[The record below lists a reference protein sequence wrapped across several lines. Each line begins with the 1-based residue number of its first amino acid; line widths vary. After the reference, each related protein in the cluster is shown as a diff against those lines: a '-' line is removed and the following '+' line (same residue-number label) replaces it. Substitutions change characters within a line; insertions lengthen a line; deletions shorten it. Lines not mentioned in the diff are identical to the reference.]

1 MEKDMRILLVDDHA
15 VVREG
20 LKHMLAHEEN
30 MAVVGES
37 ANGQEALSQV
47 ETLCPNIVL
56 TDIKMPVMDGIE
68 LIRYLKE
75 QYASCN
81 VVVLTMYDEYLGPAM
96 EAGARG
102 YLLKDIKA
110 EELTQAIRQVHLGE
124 VVISQSFSP
133 EIRTEY
139 EQRYGKK
146 EEADMVEEVQL
157 VIPPPVEANQLM
169 SFASRVEKIFNSSLL
184 QIVGNWQNGTALTIC
199 LKEATPMADILNKLA
214 EMPEIEEI
222 VEKPPPSETL
232 LSLLKKVTAVPRIAR
247 RRRITIFVKLKPL

>member
-1 MEKDMRILLVDDHA
+1 MEKDMRILVVDDHV

-20 LKHMLAHEEN
+20 LKHMLAHEED
-30 MAVVGES
+30 MEVVGES
-37 ANGQEALSQV
+37 ANGEEALSQV

-81 VVVLTMYDEYLGPAM
+81 VIVLTIYDAYLAPAM

-102 YLLKDIKA
+102 YLLKDIKVEA
-110 EELTQAIRQVHLGE
+110 LTQAIRQVHLGE
-124 VVISQSFSP
+124 VVISQSIAP

-146 EEADMVEEVQL
+146 EEDMVEEVQL
-157 VIPPPVEANQLM
+157 VIPPPVDANQLLG
-169 SFASRVEKIFNSSLL
+169 FASRVEKIFNSSLL
-184 QIVGNWQNGTALTIC
+184 QVIGSWQDGTALTIC
-199 LKEATPMADILNKLA
+199 LKKATPLADILNKLA
-214 EMPEIEEI
+214 EMPEIEEA
-222 VEKPPPSETL
+222 VEKRPRETP
-232 LSLLKKVTAVPRIAR
+232 LSLLKKVTAIPRAR
-247 RRRITIFVKLKPL
+247 RTRITIFIKLKPL

>member
-1 MEKDMRILLVDDHA
+1 MEKDIRILLVDDNV

-20 LKHMLAHEEN
+20 LKHMLGHEED
-30 MAVVGES
+30 MEVVGES
-37 ANGQEALSQV
+37 VNGQEALSQV
-47 ETLCPNIVL
+47 EMLCPNIVL

-75 QYASCN
+75 QYASCKII
-81 VVVLTMYDEYLGPAM
+81 VLTMYDEYLATAM

-102 YLLKDIKA
+102 YLLKAIKI

-124 VVISQSFSP
+124 VVISQSFAP
-133 EIRTEY
+133 ETRTEY

-157 VIPPPVEANQLM
+157 VIPPSVEANQLM
-169 SFASRVEKIFNSSLL
+169 RFTSRVEEIFNSSLL
-184 QIVGNWQNGTALTIC
+184 QIIGSWRNGTALTTC
-199 LKEATPMADILNKLA
+199 LNKATPLADILNKLA
-214 EMPEIEEI
+214 EMPEIEE
-222 VEKPPPSETL
+222 VVGKRPRETL
-232 LSLLKKVTAVPRIAR
+232 PSIIKKVTAVPRLAR

>member
-20 LKHMLAHEEN
+20 MRHMLAQEED
-30 MAVVGES
+30 MEVVGES

-47 ETLCPNIVL
+47 EMLMPNIVI
-56 TDIKMPVMDGIE
+56 TDIKMPGMDGIE
-68 LIRYLKE
+68 LIRYIKE

-81 VVVLTMYDEYLGPAM
+81 IIVLTMYDEYLAPAM

-102 YLLKDIKA
+102 YLLKDIKLK
-110 EELTQAIRQVHLGE
+110 ELTQAIRQVHLGE
-124 VVISQSFSP
+124 VVISQSFAP

-157 VIPPPVEANQLM
+157 IIPPPVESKQLM
-169 SFASRVEKIFNSSLL
+169 NFASRVEGIFNSSLL

-199 LKEATPMADILNKLA
+199 LKEATPLADILNKLA
-214 EMPEIEEI
+214 EMPEIEEV
-222 VEKPPPSETL
+222 VEKRPKKTP
-232 LSLLKKVTAVPRIAR
+232 LSLLKQVSAIPRLER
-247 RRRITIFVKLKPL
+247 RMRRTIFIKLKPL

>member
-1 MEKDMRILLVDDHA
+1 MEKDIRIVLVDDHV

-20 LKHMLAHEEN
+20 LKHMLAHEED
-30 MAVVGES
+30 MEVVGES

-47 ETLCPNIVL
+47 EMLCPNIVL
-56 TDIKMPVMDGIE
+56 TDIKMPAMDGIE

-81 VVVLTMYDEYLGPAM
+81 VIVLTIYDEYLAPAM

-102 YLLKDIKA
+102 YLLKDIKV
-110 EELTQAIRQVHLGE
+110 EEFTQAIRQVHLGE
-124 VVISQSFSP
+124 VVISQSFAP
-133 EIRTEY
+133 ETRTEY

-169 SFASRVEKIFNSSLL
+169 RFVSRVEEIFNSSLL
-184 QIVGNWQNGTALTIC
+184 QIVGSWQNGTALTIC
-199 LKEATPMADILNKLA
+199 LKEATPMANILNKLA

-222 VEKPPPSETL
+222 VEKPPGETS
-232 LSLLKKVTAVPRIAR
+232 LSLLKKVTSLPRLAR
-247 RRRITIFVKLKPL
+247 RTRRTIFVKLKPL

>member
-1 MEKDMRILLVDDHA
+1 MEKDIRILVVDAHV

-20 LKHMLAHEEN
+20 LKHMLAREEDTE
-30 MAVVGES
+30 VVGES

-56 TDIKMPVMDGIE
+56 TNIKMPVMDGIE
-68 LIRYLKE
+68 LTRQLKE

-81 VVVLTMYDEYLGPAM
+81 VIVLTVDDEYLAPAM

-110 EELTQAIRQVHLGE
+110 EELTQAIRQVHLGQ
-124 VVISQSFSP
+124 VVISQSIAP
-133 EIRTEY
+133 ETRTEY

-157 VIPPPVEANQLM
+157 VIPPPVEANQLLR
-169 SFASRVEKIFNSSLL
+169 FASRVEEIFNSSLL
-184 QIVGNWQNGTALTIC
+184 QIIGSWRNGTALTIC
-199 LKEATPMADILNKLA
+199 LKEATPLADVIKKLA
-214 EMPEIEEI
+214 EMPEIEEV
-222 VEKPPPSETL
+222 VEKPPSKTPLGL
-232 LSLLKKVTAVPRIAR
+232 LNNGTPVPRLVR
-247 RRRITIFVKLKPL
+247 RRRITLFVKLKPL

>member
-1 MEKDMRILLVDDHA
+1 MEKDIRILLVDDHA

-20 LKHMLAHEEN
+20 LKHILAHEED
-30 MAVVGES
+30 MEVVGES

-81 VVVLTMYDEYLGPAM
+81 IIALTIYDEYLAAAM

-124 VVISQSFSP
+124 VVISQSFAP

-157 VIPPPVEANQLM
+157 VLPPPVEAKQLM
-169 SFASRVEKIFNSSLL
+169 SFASRVEEIFNSSLL
-184 QIVGNWQNGTALTIC
+184 QIVGTWQNGTALTIC
-199 LKEATPMADILNKLA
+199 LKKATPMADILNKLA
-214 EMPEIEEI
+214 EMPEIEEV
-222 VEKPPPSETL
+222 VEKPPSKSP
-232 LSLLKKVTAVPRIAR
+232 LSLLKKVTAIPRLER
-247 RRRITIFVKLKPL
+247 RRRRTIFVKLKPL

>member
-1 MEKDMRILLVDDHA
+1 MEKDIRILLVDDHV

-20 LKHMLAHEEN
+20 LKHMLGHEED
-30 MAVVGES
+30 MKIIGES
-37 ANGQEALSQV
+37 VNGEKALAQI
-47 ETLCPNIVL
+47 ETLFPNIVL

-81 VVVLTMYDEYLGPAM
+81 VIVLTMYDEYLAPAM

-102 YLLKDIKA
+102 YLLKDIKV

-124 VVISQSFSP
+124 VVISQSFAP

-139 EQRYGKK
+139 EQRSGKK

-169 SFASRVEKIFNSSLL
+169 RFASRVEEIFNSSLL
-184 QIVGNWQNGTALTIC
+184 QIVGSWQNGTALTTC

-214 EMPEIEEI
+214 EMPEIEEV
-222 VEKPPPSETL
+222 VEKLPSKTL
-232 LSLLKKVTAVPRIAR
+232 LSLLKKVTDIPRLER
-247 RRRITIFVKLKPL
+247 RMRKTIFVKLKPL

>member
-1 MEKDMRILLVDDHA
+1 MEKDIRILLVDDHV

-20 LKHMLAHEEN
+20 LKHMLGHEED
-30 MAVVGES
+30 MEIVGES
-37 ANGQEALSQV
+37 VNGEEALSQV
-47 ETLCPNIVL
+47 ETLFPNIVL

-81 VVVLTMYDEYLGPAM
+81 VIVLTMYDEYLAPAM

-102 YLLKDIKA
+102 YLLKDIKV

-124 VVISQSFSP
+124 VVISQSIVP
-133 EIRTEY
+133 ETRTEY

-146 EEADMVEEVQL
+146 EKADMVEEVQL
-157 VIPPPVEANQLM
+157 IIPPPVEANQLM
-169 SFASRVEKIFNSSLL
+169 RFVSRVEEIFNSSLL
-184 QIVGNWQNGTALTIC
+184 QIVGSWQNGTALTIC

-214 EMPEIEEI
+214 EMPEIEEV
-222 VEKPPPSETL
+222 VEKLPSKTL
-232 LSLLKKVTAVPRIAR
+232 LSLLKKVTDIPRLER
-247 RRRITIFVKLKPL
+247 RTRKTIFVKLKPL

>member
-1 MEKDMRILLVDDHA
+1 MEKDIRILLVDDHA

-20 LKHMLAHEEN
+20 LSHMLAHEED
-30 MAVVGES
+30 MEVVGES

-81 VVVLTMYDEYLGPAM
+81 IIALTIYDEYLAAAM

-124 VVISQSFSP
+124 VVISQSFAP

-157 VIPPPVEANQLM
+157 VLPPPVEAKQLM
-169 SFASRVEKIFNSSLL
+169 SFASRVEEIFNSSLL
-184 QIVGNWQNGTALTIC
+184 QIVGTWQNGTALTIC
-199 LKEATPMADILNKLA
+199 LKKATPMADILNKLA
-214 EMPEIEEI
+214 EMPEIEEV
-222 VEKPPPSETL
+222 VEKPPSKSP
-232 LSLLKKVTAVPRIAR
+232 LSLLKKVTAIPRLER
-247 RRRITIFVKLKPL
+247 RRRRTIFVKLKPL

>member
-1 MEKDMRILLVDDHA
+1 MEKEIRILVVDDHA

-20 LKHMLAHEEN
+20 LKHMLAHEED
-30 MAVVGES
+30 MEVVGES

-56 TDIKMPVMDGIE
+56 TDIKMPVMDGVE
-68 LIRYLKE
+68 LIGYLKE
-75 QYASCN
+75 QYASCD
-81 VVVLTMYDEYLGPAM
+81 VVVLTMYDEYLAAAM

-110 EELTQAIRQVHLGE
+110 EELTHAIRQVHLGE
-124 VVISQSFSP
+124 VVISQSFAP

-157 VIPPPVEANQLM
+157 VLPPPVESKQLM
-169 SFASRVEKIFNSSLL
+169 SFASRVEEIFNSSLL
-184 QIVGNWQNGTALTIC
+184 QIVGSWQNGTALTIC
-199 LKEATPMADILNKLA
+199 LKEATPMADILKKLA

-222 VEKPPPSETL
+222 VEKPPKKTP
-232 LSLLKKVTAVPRIAR
+232 LSLLKKVTAVPRLER
-247 RRRITIFVKLKPL
+247 RKRRTIFVKLKPL